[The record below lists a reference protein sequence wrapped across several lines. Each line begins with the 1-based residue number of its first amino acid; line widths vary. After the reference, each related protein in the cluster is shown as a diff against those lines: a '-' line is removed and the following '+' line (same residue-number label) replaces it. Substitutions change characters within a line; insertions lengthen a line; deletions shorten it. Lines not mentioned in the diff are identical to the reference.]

1 VALQLARA
9 EIAQRTYLLTG
20 DGQFLQA
27 YHAAREVVQRDCA
40 DLRLLMTRTLT
51 QQRQLSMLE
60 FQVQEAFAAWQ
71 WTLELWKSQGLKSAA
86 QDVLAGK
93 SLKSME
99 NVQSLLHDLE
109 TEEQAILLRQL
120 ETADASG
127 VATTRMIDAVS
138 VVAIYLL
145 LLAGVLLHVYW
156 LKRTPVETA
165 HEGIAPRVGNL
176 RTPSDQKS

>member
-156 LKRTPVETA
+156 LKRTHVETA
-165 HEGIAPRVGNL
+165 REGIAPRVGNL